1 MSFFLKNVNCLIE
14 EEVKDKKKIVQWYVP
29 DSGSNLDMNKLKKI
43 KSWRK
48 KDYLLP
54 LTKMLSDKC
63 SIITVK

>member
-48 KDYLLP
+48 KDGLLP

-63 SIITVK
+63 SIITVE